1 MSDNPP
7 PHKIEISR
15 HAARRWAERVRQD
28 RTIGLRTARTD
39 MERCARLGTFQTAAP
54 VWMYATDDGHEGSAY
69 LMLGDD
75 VALVLCRPPRR
86 PWVVVTV
93 MTRHDAGGVHAATLR
108 ERRQARHAALHPP
121 PRAGSLLPPRAYDD
135 ELYEV

>member
-1 MSDNPP
+1 MPDQPP
-7 PHKIEISR
+7 LKMEISR

-28 RTIGLRTARTD
+28 RTIGPRSARSD
-39 MERCARLGTFQTAAP
+39 MERCARLGTFQTEAP
-54 VWMYATDDGHEGSAY
+54 AWMYAADDLYEDSVY

-108 ERRQARHAALHPP
+108 ERRQARRAALHPP
-121 PRAGSLLPPRAYDD
+121 PRVGNALPPRSYDD
-135 ELYEV
+135 GLYEL